1 MAHEIRGDFRH
12 SPSLVARRGH
22 TLRPP
27 GVRHRLLRVT
37 TYEPPRPWI
46 ASYAEGVPEDLA
58 PVSGSLVDI
67 VEASARDY
75 PDAPALQF
83 FGRITS
89 YRELHE
95 AIDRAAAGLRDQGV
109 VAGDPVAI
117 VLPNCPQHI
126 IAFYAILRLG
136 AVVVEHNPLYT
147 PRELRKQFE
156 DHGAKHAIV
165 WTKVVGLIQEFP
177 ADLAVTSLISVD
189 LTQAMPFGTR
199 MALKL
204 PIAKAREARTALHER
219 VSGTAPWESIVGT
232 APLPASHPKPA
243 TDDLALIQYTS
254 GTTGTPKGA
263 SLTHRNLLSNAAQ
276 ARAWVPSIVRGH
288 GCVVYAVLPMFH
300 AYGLTLCLTF
310 AMSMGARLVLFP
322 RFDPDM
328 VLEVTKKH
336 PATFLPLVPPI
347 AERLLTAAREKGVSL
362 AGTQVAISGAMAL
375 PHELVVPFE
384 AASGGYLV
392 EGYGL
397 SECSPVLMANPVAEN
412 RVPGTVGLPLPGTEL
427 RVVDPEEPTKDVAP
441 GERGELIVRGPQ
453 VFSGYYGKP
462 EETEKVFVDGW
473 FRTGDIVTVDEGGF
487 VRVVDR
493 IKELI
498 ITGGFN
504 VAPTEVEIALRQ
516 HPQIDDAAV
525 VGLPST
531 QSGEEVVAA
540 IVLAPGVEQPDIEGI
555 REFARGILT
564 PYKVPRRIFV
574 VDELPKSLI
583 GKVLRRQVRDSLLQL
598 TTGT

>member
-1 MAHEIRGDFRH
+1 M
-12 SPSLVARRGH
+12 
-22 TLRPP
+22 
-27 GVRHRLLRVT
+27 T
-37 TYEPPRPWI
+37 TYDPPRPWTR
-46 ASYAEGVPEDLA
+46 SYAEGVPEDLE
-58 PVSGSLVDI
+58 PVTGSLVDI

-83 FGRITS
+83 FGRTTS
-89 YRELHE
+89 YRQLNEQ
-95 AIDRAAAGLRDQGV
+95 ISRAAAALRDRGV
-109 VAGDPVAI
+109 RPGDPVAI

-126 IAFYAILRLG
+126 VAFYAVLRLG

-165 WTKVVGLIQEFP
+165 WTKVVKTVQEFP
-177 ADLAVTSLISVD
+177 SDLAVTTLISVD
-189 LTQAMPFGTR
+189 VIKAMPLGTR
-199 MALKL
+199 LALRL
-204 PIAKAREARTALHER
+204 PITKARESREALYER
-219 VSGTAPWESIVGT
+219 VSGTVSWENVIGAS
-232 APLPASHPKPA
+232 PLPASHPKPE

-276 ARAWVPSIVRGH
+276 ARAWVPSIVRGD

-328 VLEVTKKH
+328 VLEVTKTH

-347 AERLLTAAREKGVSL
+347 ADRLLKAANEKGVSL
-362 AGTQVAISGAMAL
+362 EGTQVAISGAMAL

-397 SECSPVLMANPVAEN
+397 SECSPVLMANPVADN
-412 RVPGTVGLPLPGTEL
+412 RVPGTVGLPLPGTEC
-427 RVVDPEEPTKDVAP
+427 RVVDPEDPTRDVPA

-453 VFSGYYGKP
+453 VFQGYYGKP
-462 EETEKVFVDGW
+462 EETDAVMVDGW
-473 FRTGDIVTVDEGGF
+473 WRTGDIVTIDEAGF
-487 VRVVDR
+487 IRIVDR

-504 VAPTEVEIALRQ
+504 VAPTEVENALRQ
-516 HPQIDDAAV
+516 HPLVEDAAV
-525 VGLPST
+525 VGLPSDH
-531 QSGEEVVAA
+531 SGEEVVAA
-540 IVLAPGVEQPDIEGI
+540 VVVSPGADLDVEALRDSV
-555 REFARGILT
+555 RDILT
-564 PYKVPRRIFV
+564 AYKVPRRIFV

-583 GKVLRRQVRDSLLQL
+583 GKVIRRQVRDRLLTL
-598 TTGT
+598 TTGS